1 MQTGSGAVSEAETTL
16 RPDDLVSTCTAV
28 RSRATTSRVL
38 TNHFFAHR
46 ASNGGGDGPFIDDGD
61 QIVLCRLL
69 KEGNE
74 VPFATVGFNVILI
87 QERIATSRTVR
98 CACTGFQM
106 PADRIEPE
114 VNAALLADGGFSS

>member
-1 MQTGSGAVSEAETTL
+1 M
-16 RPDDLVSTCTAV
+16 RPDDLGTCTAV

-74 VPFATVGFNVILI
+74 VPFATVGFNVISS
-87 QERIATSRTVR
+87 RSVSRTSRTVR

-114 VNAALLADGGFSS
+114 VHAALLAVGDFSS